1 MDRDKCVL
9 DELLSEEQ
17 AIIIRAIIHG
27 LIAPCKN
34 PQARAYGLIFAA
46 GLDKANAIPSQ
57 AAVAREI
64 GCSRALIS
72 HYTTEWAEKIRNGFF
87 YNSFNEKEPA
97 RMSQIPKEQVA
108 AKQEGTMKPANQEKQ
123 PIPNMP
129 TLVDAIGLA
138 EALCPDPRSR
148 PCLRTIRR
156 WQKMRLIP
164 FLKIGGKVMFD
175 PVQVRR
181 ALDARFTI
189 KPL

>member
-17 AIIIRAIIHG
+17 AIIIRGIISS
-27 LIAPCKN
+27 LIAPSKN
-34 PQARAYGLIFAA
+34 LRAKLYGLIFAT
-46 GLDKANAIPSQ
+46 GLDRLNSLPSQ
-57 AAVAREI
+57 AFVARRI

-87 YNSFNEKEPA
+87 NNSFYEKEPA
-97 RMSQIPKEQVA
+97 SMSQIPKEQVA
-108 AKQEGTMKPANQEKQ
+108 AKQKGTMKPTNQENQ

-129 TLVDAIGLA
+129 TLVDAVGLA

-148 PCLRTIRR
+148 FGLRTIRR